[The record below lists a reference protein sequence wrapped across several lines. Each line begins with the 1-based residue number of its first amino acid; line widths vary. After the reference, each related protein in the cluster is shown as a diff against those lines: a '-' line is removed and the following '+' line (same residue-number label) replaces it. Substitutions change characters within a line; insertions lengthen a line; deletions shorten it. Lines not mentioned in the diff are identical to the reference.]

1 MNIKTLLQ
9 KVNFKLL
16 GILWALTILVLS
28 FLPNKT
34 FPKVEIWSPDKLV
47 HIFLYMVLTILF
59 GISIYQD
66 HGKIKQKLFI
76 IFIIGCI
83 SLGWLIE
90 IFQPILT
97 DRYYEFYDII
107 ANTIGVIV
115 GSTIIN
121 LLFNQR

>member
-1 MNIKTLLQ
+1 MLIKNLLRAL
-9 KVNFKLL
+9 NFKLL
-16 GILWALTILVLS
+16 GILWTLTILFLS

-47 HIFLYMVLTILF
+47 HIFIYMVLSILF

-66 HGKIKQKLFI
+66 QQKINRKLFI
-76 IFIIGCI
+76 IYILCCI
-83 SLGWLIE
+83 SFGWLIE

-97 DRYYEFYDII
+97 DRYYEFYDIV
-107 ANTIGVIV
+107 ANTVGVII
-115 GSTIIN
+115 GSTIVN

>member
-1 MNIKTLLQ
+1 MHTQLMLKHLQIKI
-9 KVNFKLL
+9 L
-16 GILWALTILVLS
+16 GFLWALAILVLS

-47 HIFLYMVLTILF
+47 HIFIYMVLTILF

-66 HGKIKQKLFI
+66 HGKINRKLFI
-76 IFIIGCI
+76 LSTIGCI
-83 SLGWLIE
+83 SFGWLIE

-97 DRYYEFYDII
+97 DRYYEFYDIL
-107 ANTIGVIV
+107 ANTAGVIV
-115 GSTIIN
+115 GFMIVN

>member
-1 MNIKTLLQ
+1 MLIKSLLRRL
-9 KVNFKLL
+9 NFKIL

-28 FLPNKT
+28 FLPSKT
-34 FPKVEIWSPDKLV
+34 FPKVEIWSPDKFV
-47 HIFLYMVLTILF
+47 HIFIYMVLSILF
-59 GISIYQD
+59 GMSIYQD
-66 HGKIKQKLFI
+66 HGKIKRKLFI
-76 IFIIGCI
+76 ISIIGCI

-97 DRYYEFYDII
+97 DRYYEFYDIV

-115 GSTIIN
+115 GSMIIN